1 MPTSTPWDDLRNQ
14 TAVRWLRERDID
26 LLVCSELH
34 LDGGPLQEILVGG
47 WNSNGVTRF
56 DGAVVSHWDAGDETD
71 IVASF
76 KSDSGSLVL
85 LIENKIDADFQP
97 DQPQRYRERAQ
108 RGRDSGP
115 PTCEVE
121 TVLLAPSGYF
131 ENEGREIFDR
141 QVSYE
146 EVIDALA
153 ESTDPR
159 TLFLADTLRNGIES
173 HRQGYRP
180 EHDEA
185 TTQAWNAFWEMANA
199 ETPLLRMGKPGSKPS
214 GAGFIEF
221 QDAEG
226 VSVAETGRRA
236 KIIYKRRH
244 CNVDLQFANM
254 SEAALRS
261 AVEGLLEPDMA
272 VMRTG
277 KSASIRIGVPPVD
290 FTRMPNG
297 QGESIR
303 AGLQAA
309 ERLRRWF
316 VEKRLL
322 EVVLG
327 A

>member
-1 MPTSTPWDDLRNQ
+1 MPTSTPRDDLRNQ
-14 TAVRWLRERDID
+14 PAVRWLRERDID

-34 LDGGPLQEILVGG
+34 LGGGPLQEILVGG
-47 WNSNGVTRF
+47 LTNNGVARF

-76 KSDSGSLVL
+76 QSDSGSLVL
-85 LIENKIDADFQP
+85 LIENKVDADFQP

-108 RGRDSGP
+108 RWRNSSP
-115 PTCEVE
+115 PTCQVE

-131 ENEGREIFDR
+131 ENEGSEIFDR

-153 ESTDPR
+153 GSTDPR
-159 TLFLADTLRNGIES
+159 TLFLADALRNGIES
-173 HRQGYRP
+173 HRHGYQP
-180 EHDEA
+180 EQDEA
-185 TTQAWNAFWEMANA
+185 TTRAWGAFWELANE
-199 ETPLLRMGKPGSKPS
+199 ETPLLRMRKPGSKPS

-221 QDAEG
+221 LDAEG
-226 VSVAETGRRA
+226 VSSAETKRRA

-272 VMRTG
+272 VVRAG

-290 FTRMPNG
+290 FTKTPHG
-297 QGESIR
+297 QEESIR

-322 EVVLG
+322 EVVLPP
-327 A
+327 